1 MKLLRNNY
9 VTISDAGSNI
19 ILNILNLIL
28 YELIQLRYQKAVE
41 AKQQRVGARC
51 TDKGDSGFSGVLG
64 AGKRQVQGIYYIKKY
79 FIYFIFI

>member
-1 MKLLRNNY
+1 MSEAFCKCQQLAF
-9 VTISDAGSNI
+9 TSIQISVKRSNI

-64 AGKRQVQGIYYIKKY
+64 AGKRQVQGKYYIT
-79 FIYFIFI
+79 

>member
-1 MKLLRNNY
+1 M
-9 VTISDAGSNI
+9 ISVKRSNI

-51 TDKGDSGFSGVLG
+51 NDKGDTGFSGVLG
-64 AGKRQVQGIYYIKKY
+64 AGKRQVQGKY
-79 FIYFIFI
+79 

>member
-1 MKLLRNNY
+1 MSETVCKCQQLAF
-9 VTISDAGSNI
+9 TSIQISVKRSNI

-64 AGKRQVQGIYYIKKY
+64 AGKRQVQGKYYIT
-79 FIYFIFI
+79 

>member
-1 MKLLRNNY
+1 M
-9 VTISDAGSNI
+9 TSDI

-64 AGKRQVQGIYYIKKY
+64 AGKRQVQGIYLTKHYLIYI
-79 FIYFIFI
+79 IFIQNSFYLIYKYT